1 MRLIRRSLKR
11 RIIVTIAALVWPALA
26 LVGYLATEVS
36 RREFARL
43 VLVEP
48 PDAAS
53 HEQQARQLA
62 DAIGAAL
69 DGGNPDVEPRGRTS
83 ALLGQFARAL
93 DPGLVVLVTG
103 ADSSF
108 IAAHPSGRVRIDG
121 RAPDGTLVVEGT
133 ATSGAATSR
142 WRLHVRENGPPIRDR
157 TGRLIGYLYVL
168 EDPDV
173 RLRRQAEF
181 TTSIAGG
188 IIVVVLLAGALSMAV
203 GAALARRIVR
213 PVEELTS
220 LAVRFG
226 AGDLTAR
233 SHEGGRDEMGLLTRS
248 FNEMADRLVEAE
260 KIRRSMLTDIAHELR
275 TPLTNVRCQ
284 LEAVQDRL
292 LPPTAET
299 IGSLTDEVLS
309 LMRVIDDLQ
318 DLALAEA
325 GRLRL
330 QIEPC
335 DVAMELHSLGRASA
349 RPDGPS
355 IDVQAGSPLVARVD
369 PKRFRQIV
377 RNLIANAVA
386 ALPPAGH
393 VTVSAAA
400 AGENV
405 RIQVLD
411 DGPGVPPEYLPRVF
425 DRYYRVMDRESPS
438 GGTGLGLAIVKR
450 LVELHGGTIT
460 AGARPEGGMVF
471 SLTLPGVGASWPS

>member
-1 MRLIRRSLKR
+1 MRPIRSSLKR

-36 RREFARL
+36 RREFVRQ
-43 VLVEP
+43 VLVVP
-48 PDAAS
+48 SDAAS
-53 HEQQARQLA
+53 RAEQAKQLA
-62 DAIGAAL
+62 DTITAAL
-69 DGGNPDVEPRGRTS
+69 GRGNPDIGPRDQIS
-83 ALLGQFARAL
+83 SLLGRSAGAL
-93 DPGLVVLVTG
+93 GQGLVVIVTG
-103 ADSSF
+103 VDGSL
-108 IAAHPSGRVRIDG
+108 IATYPAGGVRIDG
-121 RAPDGTLVVEGT
+121 RSPDGTFAVEGT
-133 ATSGAATSR
+133 ATSGTRTSR
-142 WRLHVRENGPPIRDR
+142 WRLHVPEGGALIRDR
-157 TGRLIGYLYVL
+157 TGDPMVHVYVL

-188 IIVVVLLAGALSMAV
+188 IIVVVLLAGALSMAIA
-203 GAALARRIVR
+203 AALATRIVQ

-233 SHEGGRDEMGLLTRS
+233 SHESGGDEIGQLTRS

-330 QIEPC
+330 QVEPC
-335 DVAMELHSLGRASA
+335 DLAMELQSLGRASE

-355 IDVQAGSPLVARVD
+355 IDVQACSPLVARVD

-405 RIQVLD
+405 EIQVLD
-411 DGPGVPPEYLPRVF
+411 DGPGVPREHLPRVF
-425 DRYYRVMDRESPS
+425 DRYYRVTDREGRSA
-438 GGTGLGLAIVKR
+438 GTGLGLAIVKQ
-450 LVELHGGTIT
+450 LVELHGGTVT
-460 AGARPEGGMVF
+460 VAARPEGGMVF
-471 SLTLPGVGASWPS
+471 ALTLPGIGAS

>member
-1 MRLIRRSLKR
+1 MPNRSLKR
-11 RIIVTIAALVWPALA
+11 RIIVTIGALVWPALA
-26 LVGYLATEVS
+26 LVGFLATEVS

-43 VLVEP
+43 VLVVP
-48 PDAAS
+48 SDAALRA
-53 HEQQARQLA
+53 EQATQLA
-62 DAIGAAL
+62 DTITAAL
-69 DGGNPDVEPRGRTS
+69 ERGNPDIGPRDRIS
-83 ALLGQFARAL
+83 SLLGRSAGAL
-93 DPGLVVLVTG
+93 GQGLVVLVTG
-103 ADSSF
+103 VDGSL
-108 IAAHPSGRVRIDG
+108 IAAYPAGRVRIDG
-121 RAPDGTLVVEGT
+121 SGPDGTFPVDGT
-133 ATSGAATSR
+133 ATSGTRTSR
-142 WRLHVRENGPPIRDR
+142 WRLHVPEGGALVRDR
-157 TGRLIGYLYVL
+157 TGDPMAHVYVL

-181 TTSIAGG
+181 TTSISSG
-188 IIVVVLLAGALSMAV
+188 IIVAVVLAGALSMAV
-203 GAALARRIVR
+203 AAALATRIVR

-220 LAVRFG
+220 SAVRFG
-226 AGDLTAR
+226 AGDLTVR
-233 SHEGGRDEMGLLTRS
+233 SHESGRDEIGQLTRS

-260 KIRRSMLTDIAHELR
+260 QIRRSMLTDIAHELR

-292 LPPTAET
+292 LFPTAET

-335 DVAMELHSLGRASA
+335 DLAIELQSLGRASE
-349 RPDGPS
+349 RPDGPL
-355 IDVQAGSPLVARVD
+355 IDVQVGSPLMARVD

-411 DGPGVPPEYLPRVF
+411 DGPGVPPEHLPRVF
-425 DRYYRVMDRESPS
+425 DRYYRVIDRGSRS

-460 AGARPEGGMVF
+460 AGARPEGGTVF
-471 SLTLPGVGASWPS
+471 SVTLPGLRVSRPS

>member
-1 MRLIRRSLKR
+1 MRPIRRSLKR
-11 RIIVTIAALVWPALA
+11 RIIVTIGALVWPALA

-43 VLVEP
+43 VLVGP
-48 PDAAS
+48 SDAAS
-53 HEQQARQLA
+53 RAGQAKQLA
-62 DAIGAAL
+62 DTITAAL
-69 DGGNPDVEPRGRTS
+69 DQSNPDIGPRDRIS
-83 ALLGQFARAL
+83 SLLGRSTDAL
-93 DPGLVVLVTG
+93 GQGLVVLVTG
-103 ADSSF
+103 VDGSL
-108 IAAHPSGRVRIDG
+108 IAGYPAGRVRIDG
-121 RAPDGTLVVEGT
+121 RGPDGTFAVEGM
-133 ATSGAATSR
+133 AESGTRTSR
-142 WRLHVRENGPPIRDR
+142 WRLHVPEGGALVHDR
-157 TGRLIGYLYVL
+157 TGHLMAHVYVL

-181 TTSIAGG
+181 TTSIAGA
-188 IIVVVLLAGALSMAV
+188 IIVVVLLAGALSMAIA
-203 GAALARRIVR
+203 AALATRIVR

-220 LAVRFG
+220 LAWRFG

-233 SHEGGRDEMGLLTRS
+233 SHEGSRDEIGLLTRS

-275 TPLTNVRCQ
+275 TPLTNIRCQ

-318 DLALAEA
+318 DLALTEA

-335 DVAMELHSLGRASA
+335 DVALELYSLGRVSE

-355 IDVQAGSPLVARVD
+355 IDVQAGSPLIARVD

-400 AGENV
+400 AGENIRV
-405 RIQVLD
+405 QVLD
-411 DGPGVPPEYLPRVF
+411 DGPGVPPEHLPRVF
-425 DRYYRVMDRESPS
+425 DRYYRVIDRGSRS
-438 GGTGLGLAIVKR
+438 RGTGLGLAIVKR

-471 SLTLPGVGASWPS
+471 SVTLPGLRASRPS